1 MSQQEI
7 SICRGCERDTFSRP
21 HAVNCPVLIEQ
32 TNLKCDQLGMKL
44 FYPED
49 YNIPTRL
56 DPG

>member
-1 MSQQEI
+1 M